1 MKNLGSSLD
10 YKVTIRLNQLEFN
23 FINNMAKKNNISL
36 SDALRIALDSFIP
49 ENLLTGGE
57 DAYIKT
63 N

>member
-36 SDALRIALDSFIP
+36 SDSVRIALDSFIP
-49 ENLLTGGE
+49 ENILLGGE
-57 DAYIKT
+57 DAHIKT